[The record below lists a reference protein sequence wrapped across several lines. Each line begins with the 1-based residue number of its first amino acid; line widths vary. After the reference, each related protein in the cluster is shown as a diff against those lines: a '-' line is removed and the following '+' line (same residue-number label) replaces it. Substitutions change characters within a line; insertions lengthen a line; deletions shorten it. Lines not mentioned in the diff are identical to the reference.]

1 MSQCSAPWV
10 IAWHNQWSWP
20 KAWGCG
26 GKKTWGV
33 FIPHKSYNWESLSA
47 WTKLRCHDKSVFYS
61 LHWNVLQVK
70 EVGVSVEDCSCLA
83 QDASRIFGVYW
94 ELGAQK
100 NSSLPPYWPG
110 RFSALSSIKYPL
122 TVKFNGVPA
131 RVYLS
136 VSSMTLL
143 SSVSNGCHN
152 CTQYNIHMPFFSAS
166 KCGLESLPYF
176 KILLPLYLQQF
187 THTVWHSLSFFDF
200 HWHPLHEF
208 LNLWY
213 LTVSGRFKD
222 VSFEVNVMYELV
234 DCEHGT
240 VLWTVGD

>member
-33 FIPHKSYNWESLSA
+33 FIPHKLYNWESLSP

-136 VSSMTLL
+136 VSSMALL
-143 SSVSNGCHN
+143 SQVFQMDAITVHSITYTCH
-152 CTQYNIHMPFFSAS
+152 F
-166 KCGLESLPYF
+166 SLPQNVVLSHFLISKFCYHSTCNSSH
-176 KILLPLYLQQF
+176 IQCDI
-187 THTVWHSLSFFDF
+187 HSHSLTFTDTLYMNFSICDI
-200 HWHPLHEF
+200 
-208 LNLWY
+208 
-213 LTVSGRFKD
+213 
-222 VSFEVNVMYELV
+222 
-234 DCEHGT
+234 
-240 VLWTVGD
+240 